1 MGEPRDNSLISL
13 RKEIE
18 AADYVA
24 TRLKA
29 LVKAFL
35 GLTGALPK
43 TVLPAD
49 PDLAGVCRDN
59 LQNAT
64 AGFETAE
71 PGVAAIEA
79 AGKTCIDQVEAIYS
93 ANKAALDD
101 RDAALKEVVATVADA
116 VSGFKGQGEKHKSAL
131 TQLADGFSE
140 LSHVEDVNDLRRRL
154 REEVAKLHQCAEQI
168 RRESDETA
176 RRFETQISSFRQRL
190 EMARKDSSIDRLTGL
205 ASRREAERHL
215 ARLAEETG
223 PLSILLYSVEGLA
236 EINDRFGPLFGD
248 KLLRAFAL
256 LLHERYCEDDR
267 VYRWSAHEFLA
278 VVLGSAPIALE
289 LARHTCRTFFTTKY
303 QTAELGPEMSLR
315 ARVEVSAVPYKR
327 GESVEELL
335 RRVRQGLPSGGFESD
350 GLQSKAPRET
360 EGRNSGGR

>member
-1 MGEPRDNSLISL
+1 MISL
-13 RKEIE
+13 RREIE
-18 AADYVA
+18 VSDQVA

-29 LVKAFL
+29 LLKVFL

-49 PDLAGVCRDN
+49 PGMSEVCRDN
-59 LQNAT
+59 LERAT
-64 AGFETAE
+64 
-71 PGVAAIEA
+71 VAFQSADIPVSVIEA
-79 AGKTCIDQVEAIYS
+79 AGRTCVDQVEAICA
-93 ANKAALDD
+93 ANKAAIDE

-140 LSHVEDVNDLRRRL
+140 LSHVEDVNLLRRKL

-190 EMARKDSSIDRLTGL
+190 EMARTDSSIDRLTGL
-205 ASRREAERHL
+205 GSRREADWHL
-215 ARLAEETG
+215 ARLGEEKGQVTV
-223 PLSILLYSVEGLA
+223 LLYSVEGLQ
-236 EINDRFGPLFGD
+236 EVNDRFGPLFGD

-256 LLHERYCEDDR
+256 LLHERYSQEDH
-267 VYRWSAHEFLA
+267 VYRWGAHEFLA
-278 VVLGSAPIALE
+278 VVLGSTPIALE
-289 LARHTCRTFFTTKY
+289 LARHTCRTFFTTRY
-303 QTAELGPEMSLR
+303 QTAELGPDMSLR
-315 ARVEVSAVPYKR
+315 ARVDVSAASFKR

-335 RRVRQGLPSGGFESD
+335 RRARQGL
-350 GLQSKAPRET
+350 QSVAARET
-360 EGRNSGGR
+360 GEENSGVR